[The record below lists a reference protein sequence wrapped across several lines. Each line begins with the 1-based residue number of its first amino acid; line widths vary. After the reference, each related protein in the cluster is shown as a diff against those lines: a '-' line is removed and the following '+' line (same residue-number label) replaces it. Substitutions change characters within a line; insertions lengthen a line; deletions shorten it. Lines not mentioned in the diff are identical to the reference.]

1 MFCGKCGT
9 KLEDSTIFCTHC
21 GVKTIGSK
29 EIPKEIPKE
38 RKQEVPAIPKERNF
52 GSIVSGVLTIIL
64 GTTASTLVLST
75 LIPFPYG
82 LTLALIVD
90 GVLIVC
96 GVKLILRGIKKK

>member
-21 GVKTIGSK
+21 GVKTIGS
-29 EIPKEIPKE
+29 KEIPKE

-90 GVLIVC
+90 GVLIFC

>member
-29 EIPKEIPKE
+29 EIPKERE
-38 RKQEVPAIPKERNF
+38 QEVPAIPKERNF
-52 GSIVSGVLTIIL
+52 GSIVAGVLTILL
-64 GTTASTLVLST
+64 GTVATTYVLFIH
-75 LIPFPYG
+75 IPYPYG

-90 GVLIVC
+90 GVLIFC
-96 GVKLILRGIKKK
+96 GVKLILTGIKKK